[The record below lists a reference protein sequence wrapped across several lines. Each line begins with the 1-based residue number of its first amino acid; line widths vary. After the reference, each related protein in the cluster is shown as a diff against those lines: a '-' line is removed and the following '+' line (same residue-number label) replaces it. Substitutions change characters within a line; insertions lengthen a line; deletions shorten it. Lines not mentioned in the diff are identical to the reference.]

1 MSISSPHLSSKSNI
15 EAGTVYLVGA
25 GPGDP
30 ELITVRG
37 LRRLRAADAV
47 LYDKLAPQELLD
59 EAPPHARLINVG
71 KAPNRHCMVQEDIN
85 RLIIELAQEGLNVV
99 RLKGGDPFVF
109 GRGGEEALALRAA
122 NIPFEV
128 VPGVTSSIA
137 APAAAGIPVTF
148 QHLARS
154 FAVITGHSRLPL
166 NRRLDRESGDTINSG
181 MTDKEVT
188 DGLEHHNWAAL
199 AGIDTLVCLMSVRS
213 LPSIVARLLDNGR
226 SPETPVAIV
235 ERGATPE
242 QRVTTGALSEI
253 SDIAT
258 RAGVRSPAAI
268 VIGNV
273 VALHQALKPIISE
286 NSTDQVRPI
295 SLPPTE
301 FPIPTPQS
309 PIPSPISQG
318 ANHDHHK

>member
-1 MSISSPHLSSKSNI
+1 MPNSSSHLTITLKLQV
-15 EAGTVYLVGA
+15 GTVYLVGA

-37 LRRLRAADAV
+37 LRRLQTADVV
-47 LYDKLAPQELLD
+47 LYDKLAPAELLD
-59 EAPPHARLINVG
+59 EAPAHARLINVG
-71 KAPNRHCMVQEDIN
+71 KAPNRHCMVQEEIN

-128 VPGVTSSIA
+128 VPGVTSAIA

-154 FAVITGHSRLPL
+154 FAVVTGHSRLPL
-166 NRRLDRESGDTINSG
+166 NRRLDRESDG
-181 MTDKEVT
+181 MADDDRQEVT
-188 DGLEHHNWAAL
+188 DGLDHHNWAAL

-213 LPSIVARLLDNGR
+213 LSAIVARLLDNGR

-253 SDIAT
+253 ADIAAQ
-258 RAGVRSPAAI
+258 AGVRSPAAI

-273 VALHQALKPIISE
+273 VALHEALKPRGIALMEAKNLSQIH
-286 NSTDQVRPI
+286 TD
-295 SLPPTE
+295 
-301 FPIPTPQS
+301 
-309 PIPSPISQG
+309 
-318 ANHDHHK
+318 

>member
-1 MSISSPHLSSKSNI
+1 M
-15 EAGTVYLVGA
+15 GA

-37 LRRLRAADAV
+37 LRRLQAADAV
-47 LYDKLAPQELLD
+47 LYDKLAPAELLD

-71 KAPNRHCMVQEDIN
+71 KAPNRHCLVQEEIN
-85 RLIIELAQEGLNVV
+85 RLIIELAQKGLNVV

-128 VPGVTSSIA
+128 VPGVTSAIA

-166 NRRLDRESGDTINSG
+166 NHRLDRASGG
-181 MTDKEVT
+181 MTDREVT
-188 DGLEHHNWAAL
+188 DGLDHHNWTAL

-213 LPSIVARLLDNGR
+213 LSAIVTRLLDNGR

-253 SDIAT
+253 ADIAAQT
-258 RAGVRSPAAI
+258 GVRSPAAI

-273 VALHQALKPIISE
+273 VALHEALKPRSIEPKPLITRRE
-286 NSTDQVRPI
+286 
-295 SLPPTE
+295 L
-301 FPIPTPQS
+301 
-309 PIPSPISQG
+309 
-318 ANHDHHK
+318 

>member
-1 MSISSPHLSSKSNI
+1 MSNFSSQSPSPSKLQV
-15 EAGTVYLVGA
+15 GTVYLVGA

-37 LRRLRAADAV
+37 LRRLQTADAV
-47 LYDKLAPQELLD
+47 LYDKLAPAELLD

-71 KAPNRHCMVQEDIN
+71 KAPNRHCMVQEEIN
-85 RLIIELAQEGLNVV
+85 RLIIELAQKGLSVV

-128 VPGVTSSIA
+128 VPGVTSAIA

-166 NRRLDRESGDTINSG
+166 NRRLNRETGG
-181 MTDKEVT
+181 MTDEEVT
-188 DGLEHHNWAAL
+188 DGLDHHNWAAL
-199 AGIDTLVCLMSVRS
+199 AGIDTLICLMSVRS
-213 LPSIVARLLDNGR
+213 LSAIVARLLDNGR
-226 SPETPVAIV
+226 APETPVAIV

-253 SDIAT
+253 ADIA
-258 RAGVRSPAAI
+258 AQVGVRSPAAI

-273 VALHQALKPIISE
+273 VALHEALKPRSIE
-286 NSTDQVRPI
+286 LMEAKEFVTD
-295 SLPPTE
+295 SH
-301 FPIPTPQS
+301 
-309 PIPSPISQG
+309 G
-318 ANHDHHK
+318 

>member
-1 MSISSPHLSSKSNI
+1 MPTATALPDVSI
-15 EAGTVYLVGA
+15 GFVYLVGA

-37 LRRLRAADAV
+37 LRRLQRADAV
-47 LYDKLAPQELLD
+47 LYDKLAPPALLD
-59 EAPPHARLINVG
+59 EAPAHARLINVG

-85 RLIIELAQEGLNVV
+85 RLLIELAHEGLQVV

-128 VPGVTSSIA
+128 VPGISSAIA
-137 APAAAGIPVTF
+137 APAAAGIPLTY

-166 NRRLDRESGDTINSG
+166 NRRLDRANGA

-188 DGLEHHNWAAL
+188 DGLDHHDWAAL

-213 LPSIVARLLDNGR
+213 LSAIVARLLDNGR
-226 SPETPVAIV
+226 APETPVAIV

-242 QRVTTGALSEI
+242 QRVFTGALSEI
-253 SDIAT
+253 ADIAAL
-258 RAGVRSPAAI
+258 AGVRSPAAI
-268 VIGNV
+268 VFGNV
-273 VALHQALKPIISE
+273 VALHQALKQDPLQRRRE
-286 NSTDQVRPI
+286 GA
-295 SLPPTE
+295 E
-301 FPIPTPQS
+301 F
-309 PIPSPISQG
+309 
-318 ANHDHHK
+318 AEV